1 MTRSALS
8 RAAAAFLLTA
18 ALGVLATPAHAG
30 PAAPPARP
38 APAIAP
44 VDDDISDPS
53 RPVRIDVGRFEPRTI
68 TPGAEVTITGTVTNT
83 GSAAVR
89 DLAVRLQRGSVITT
103 RAELAAERDDPDPAT
118 AVVPRFQDI
127 PGQLAPGQSL
137 PFSYTLPSEELQLD
151 GDGVYPALINVN
163 GIVEDEP
170 QRVAELRTYLVQQ
183 PPVPTARTT
192 VAWLWPLVE
201 RTSRT
206 PAGGF
211 TDDHLTAS
219 VAPGGRLDRALE
231 VLERLPS
238 TTTDDGSAGRPEL
251 SPTVAV
257 DPALVEALA
266 LMARGPYPV
275 AGVAGAGR
283 GSDGAAAYLER
294 LRSVAAAHRVV
305 ALPYG
310 DVDADSLVAA
320 GLPAVLERSL
330 PGTPTGTARASGP
343 APEPDAT
350 PAPVTP
356 GPDGATPANGTADL
370 GAGAALLVD
379 VLGITP
385 RTDLAWTAD
394 GSLLP
399 STIDVLLGGGIRQ
412 LVLGSDGLTDGA
424 DAVGLNG
431 GTATA
436 HTTVLATAG
445 PVDALVADRTLSDIA
460 GTADR
465 SPGGARL
472 AEQRYLAELA
482 VITQQA
488 PDGSTPT
495 VLVAP
500 ERAVDPGP
508 EGIGAMMADTTALPW
523 LVPGTLDGLGGAP
536 SGPAGELSTPA
547 VPLRLDPAG
556 MRDVVTAVAARDDL
570 AGAIVTDPATALQ
583 SYDAAI
589 ARATSLAWRD
599 EPAGF
604 RSAAGDLIALFDRLR
619 SQVALLAPA
628 DGTYTLASSDAP
640 LVLTVRND
648 LPFAVQV
655 LLDLRARGSR
665 GLSITDIGPQIL
677 APGERTTL
685 QVPTEV
691 RQAGGFAVTATLTT
705 PSHRP
710 LGAPVDLQ
718 VTSTAYGSI
727 TLIITIGAGTLL
739 GLLFLRRLVNFLRRR
754 RRRAAGTTP
763 APAQAQPPTRSPV

>member
-18 ALGVLATPAHAG
+18 ALGVLAAPAHAG

-38 APAIAP
+38 VPAIAP

-127 PGQLAPGQSL
+127 PGQLAPGERL

-163 GIVEDEP
+163 GIVDDEP

-211 TDDHLTAS
+211 TDDHLAVS

-238 TTTDDGSAGRPEL
+238 TTTDDGSPGRPEL

-310 DVDADSLVAA
+310 DVDADSLVAG

-330 PGTPTGTARASGP
+330 PGTPVGTARASGP

-350 PAPVTP
+350 PASVTP

-370 GAGAALLVD
+370 GAGAALFVD
-379 VLGITP
+379 ILGIVP

-399 STIDVLLGGGIRQ
+399 STVDVLLGGGIRQ

-436 HTTVLATAG
+436 HTTVVATAG
-445 PVDALVADRTLSDIA
+445 PVDVLVADRTLSDIA

-508 EGIGAMMADTTALPW
+508 EGIGAMMADITALPW
-523 LVPGTLDGLGGAP
+523 LAPGTLDGLGGAP
-536 SGPAGELSTPA
+536 WEPTGELDTPA
-547 VPLRLDPAG
+547 APLRLDPAG
-556 MRDVVTAVAARDDL
+556 MRDVMTAVAARDDL

-599 EPAGF
+599 DPAGF

-705 PSHRP
+705 PSHQP

-754 RRRAAGTTP
+754 RRATGTTP
-763 APAQAQPPTRSPV
+763 TPAQAQPPTRSPV